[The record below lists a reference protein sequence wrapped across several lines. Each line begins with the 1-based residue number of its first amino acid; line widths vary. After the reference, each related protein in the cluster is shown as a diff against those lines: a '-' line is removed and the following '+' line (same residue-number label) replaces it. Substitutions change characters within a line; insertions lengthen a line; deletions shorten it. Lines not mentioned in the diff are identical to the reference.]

1 MCLFVLHRSGYCTA
15 YLGDLSSPVQH
26 SPSQFQ
32 QQTTYHI
39 NMAEPPS
46 YEESTSGF
54 GRPSDHKSDSKKHP
68 QSSIKDEVDLSRGQ
82 HVAFVIAK
90 IMEHIRERARQG
102 LSKTTLALI
111 PSDQGTLITKNASAS
126 SDTVQL
132 QVEKARSLPF
142 PTAKCRL

>member
-1 MCLFVLHRSGYCTA
+1 LLLSPVLHSR
-15 YLGDLSSPVQH
+15 H
-26 SPSQFQ
+26 SHIAPSLYRF
-32 QQTTYHI
+32 TSFLAVYYHHNDNSD

-90 IMEHIRERARQG
+90 IMEHITERARQG

-126 SDTVQL
+126 SDAAQS